1 MPKKYIMTAADL
13 LAEKRSRDATKFIAE
28 RETEA
33 EKLEAKKAR
42 QADAFTHA
50 TAGDVY
56 AGNRINVENVSE
68 ESLAGEI
75 EGERL
80 SKQEATLANKEREI
94 ARLMRARADAMQ
106 LSDHTRERFEFELRV
121 HEYLIM
127 HRTSEKQMHL
137 DAARVEY
144 IHRRF
149 HEAKI
154 FETRIVPLLKCSKST
169 AERTVK
175 AGQKLWANLI
185 RLCLNRNV
193 DPAEAL
199 PYLASLPRDVQLAVA
214 HEAEYHREMWL
225 CLEEIEKA
233 KRPIKL
239 DNASLRLLPR
249 EQLLDADV
257 REELARLP
265 DKERA
270 RRIARMRV
278 KAAEAYAK
286 RELRWQTMDRIRD
299 QTYAG
304 LSTNLRSLMV
314 QTFAAASKKDQ
325 AEFLETM
332 GLIHAP
338 VGTTSPDVSYHRQS
352 E

>member
-1 MPKKYIMTAADL
+1 MPKVYIPDAATLRAAQIDRETNAF
-13 LAEKRSRDATKFIAE
+13 LAAHD
-28 RETEA
+28 TEA
-33 EKLEAKKAR
+33 EKLKAKETL
-42 QADAFTHA
+42 QADAFTH
-50 TAGDVY
+50 TVAGDVY
-56 AGNRINVENVSE
+56 AGNSIDVESVAE

-75 EGERL
+75 DGERL
-80 SKQEATLANKEREI
+80 SKQEASLAKKQRKKERKMQ
-94 ARLMRARADAMQ
+94 ARSDAME

-121 HEYLIM
+121 LDYQIA
-127 HRTSEKQMHL
+127 RPTSEKQVQL

-144 IHRRF
+144 IRRRF
-149 HEAKI
+149 REAKI
-154 FETRIVPLLKCSKST
+154 FETHIVPLLKCSKST

-249 EQLLDADV
+249 EQLLDAEV

-265 DKERA
+265 DKVKA
-270 RRIARMRV
+270 RRIAKMRV
-278 KAAEAYAK
+278 EAAAAYDE
-286 RELRWQTMDRIRD
+286 RERRWQTMDRIRD

-314 QTFAAASKKDQ
+314 QTVAAASKKDQ

-338 VGTTSPDVSYHRQS
+338 VNTNTQGLAS
-352 E
+352 